1 MAERQLFT
9 RQIEFEP
16 TNQCNAQCVF
26 CPRNDPR
33 RKGYISLDTVKAGV
47 ELAKSAGIKAF
58 KLAGFG
64 EPLLHK
70 DLLEHLRYLKAEIP
84 EASLLLITNGS
95 QLTPELFEQLAR
107 IPVSRVNISF
117 NGYDQASYEMLMC
130 GLSFNKLI
138 AHLKEIAAR
147 NRGRVDIQFV
157 PILNKS
163 FGLAEVEKMKGL
175 LTGLGFGDDNFK
187 FHHVITGRSG
197 KLKNEK
203 LINEEYLASLKDV
216 ELEDKSQVICLAA
229 FSNLFIAWDGN
240 IHICC
245 NDIYGEAIVGNIKEL
260 KTREDLKK
268 LEDKNFALRASYA
281 FDVCRKCDT
290 PLSAHHVKVGDQL
303 YTELS

>member
-16 TNQCNAQCVF
+16 TNQCNARCVF

-33 RKGYISLDTVKAGV
+33 QKGYISLETVKAGV
-47 ELAKSAGIKAF
+47 ELAKSAGLKAF
-58 KLAGFG
+58 KIAGFG

-70 DLLEHLRYLKAEIP
+70 EIVEHLRYIKAEIP
-84 EASLLLITNGS
+84 DATTLLITNGS

-107 IPVSRVNISF
+107 IPVSRINISF

-130 GLSFNKLI
+130 GLSFHKLI

-147 NRGRVDIQFV
+147 NRGRIDVQFV
-157 PILNKS
+157 PILSKA

-175 LTGLGFGDDNFK
+175 LAGLGFGESNFK

-197 KLKNEK
+197 KLKNEQ
-203 LINEEYLASLKDV
+203 LINEEYLANLKDI
-216 ELEDKSQVICLAA
+216 EIEDKSKVICLAA

-245 NDIYGEAIVGNIKEL
+245 NDIYGEAIAGNIKDI
-260 KTREDLKK
+260 KTAEDLKK

-281 FDVCRKCDT
+281 FDVCRRCEV
-290 PLSAHHVKVGDQL
+290 PLTAHHVKAGDQL

>member
-16 TNQCNAQCVF
+16 TNYCNAQCVF

-33 RKGYISLDTVKAGV
+33 QKGYISFDTVKDGV
-47 ELAKSAGIKAF
+47 ALAKAAGLKAF

-70 DLLEHLRYLKAEIP
+70 DLVEHLRYIKAEIP

-95 QLTPELFEQLAR
+95 QLTPELFEQLAQ
-107 IPVSRVNISF
+107 IPVTRINISF

-147 NRGRVDIQFV
+147 NQSRVDLQFV
-157 PILNKS
+157 PILSKS

-175 LTGLGFGDDNFK
+175 LAGLGFNESNFK

-197 KLKNEK
+197 KLKNDQ
-203 LINEEYLASLKDV
+203 LISEAYLKSLKDIEV
-216 ELEDKSQVICLAA
+216 EDKSKVICLAA

-245 NDIYGEAIVGNIKEL
+245 NDIYGEAIVGNIKDIR
-260 KTREDLKK
+260 TAADLKK

-281 FDVCRKCDT
+281 FDVCQRCDT
-290 PLSAHHVKVGDQL
+290 PLAARHIKVGDQL

>member
-16 TNQCNAQCVF
+16 TNYCNAQCVF

-33 RKGYISLDTVKAGV
+33 QKGYISRDTVKAGV
-47 ELAKSAGIKAF
+47 ELAKSAGLKAF
-58 KLAGFG
+58 KIAGFG

-70 DLLEHLRYLKAEIP
+70 ELIEQLRYIKAEIP
-84 EASLLLITNGS
+84 DASLLLITNGS
-95 QLTPELFEQLAR
+95 QLTPELFEQLAQ
-107 IPVSRVNISF
+107 IPVSRINISF
-117 NGYDQASYEMLMC
+117 NGYDQASYERLMC

-147 NRGRVDIQFV
+147 NRDRVDIQFV
-157 PILNKS
+157 PILTKS
-163 FGLAEVEKMKGL
+163 FGLPEVEKMKGL
-175 LTGLGFGDDNFK
+175 LTGLGFGESNFK
-187 FHHVITGRSG
+187 FHHVITGRSE
-197 KLKNEK
+197 KLKNDK
-203 LINEEYLASLKDV
+203 LIDEEFMASLKDM
-216 ELEDKSQVICLAA
+216 EIKDKSQVICLAA

-245 NDIYGEAIVGNIKEL
+245 NDIYGEAIVGRIKDI
-260 KTREDLKK
+260 KTAEDLKQ

-281 FDVCRKCDT
+281 FDVCQRCDT
-290 PLSAHHVKVGDQL
+290 PLLARHVKVGDQL